1 MKNFKFLYLLLAVVG
16 AVAFTSC
23 TEEWYPGEPDTNAGV
38 YFPNTSAIVVTP
50 ETTSVDIVVE
60 RTNTAEDLTVSVR
73 SQAAENA
80 VDFLSVTSKS
90 VTFAAGEQSSVLTV
104 AVSNAANMQK
114 GVKYQINIKLDAE
127 QASTYGVSEATFT
140 FMLPEPWV
148 DYVDESGKLIYGT
161 YIDDFFPAFLEYDA
175 GYAVPMQIQ
184 KHESD
189 PNRYRVVEP
198 FGTKFCKDMLGGVP
212 AFMSITDGAYIEFDA
227 TNPADVKVVN
237 NPVFTGV
244 HVNFTDIGAMPI
256 SMIVSDDPGSVTFE
270 DGVFRFAPNA
280 VTMDAAD
287 AGSMA
292 VNSTG
297 LMAYVLP
304 GGVVTD
310 YKLSVN
316 YTGMYVAA
324 DNSSAE
330 AVLEFGAG
338 ADVEAIKYTVVEGDV
353 TADYASVVAAIVD
366 GSADPLIE
374 ITEAE
379 QLTQEIALTR
389 GSWTVVA
396 VPYGADGAVENKAVA
411 YTFWFNG
418 VGEVPQVEVEVRFG
432 SMYELTGEESEQFSS
447 DYWAGIGIVANGDD
461 VKSVK
466 AFVSTLAAV
475 ENSGMSYDYI
485 LSNYGQDF
493 SSVIASLKEYGSAI
507 VGPFNLPLETEAI
520 ALVAVETIYG
530 EVKTFTATC
539 TTTNT
544 TGIEFGEYKVS
555 EGDYSTV
562 VAIFGGY
569 EAGQA
574 YFVIDGMF
582 EMEGSYD
589 TAARTITTPGVEE
602 YYTDGFDIIQNAPV
616 FYTNSQTKTHTYGYW
631 AATDSEEC
639 NEACDLTFA
648 YGEDGA
654 INALACYFQKR
665 IYDVTSSPA
674 VFDSYEYAFTP
685 AATVVKY
692 EAAAAAKAGALA
704 CAKSTTSN
712 AQLANVT
719 VKSGDR
725 IWVPA
730 M

>member
-60 RTNTAEDLTVSVR
+60 RTNTADDLTVSVR
-73 SQAAENA
+73 AEAAEDA
-80 VDFLSVTSKS
+80 ADFLSVTSSS

-104 AVSNAANMQK
+104 AIFNAANMQQ
-114 GVKYQINIKLDAE
+114 GVKYQINIKLGAE
-127 QASTYGVSEATFT
+127 HASTYGVSEAVFT

-161 YIDDFFPAFLEYDA
+161 YIDDFFPAFLEYEA

-189 PNRYRVVEP
+189 PNRFRVVEP

-212 AFMSITDGAYIEFDA
+212 AFMSITDGAYIEFDV

-244 HVNFTDIGAMPI
+244 HVNFTDLGAMPI
-256 SMIVSDDPGSVTFE
+256 SMIVSDAPGSVTFE

-292 VNSTG
+292 VNSSG

-310 YKLSVN
+310 YKLSVK

-324 DNSSAE
+324 DNSTAE

-353 TADYASVVAAIVD
+353 TADYASVVASIVD
-366 GSADPLIE
+366 GSANPLIE

-379 QLTQEIALTR
+379 QLTQEIELAR

-396 VPYGADGAVENKAVA
+396 VPYGAEGAVENKAVA
-411 YTFWFNG
+411 YSFWFNG
-418 VGEVPQVEVEVRFG
+418 VGEVPQVDVEVRFG
-432 SMYELTGEESEQFSS
+432 SMLELTGEESEQYSS
-447 DYWAGIGIVANGDD
+447 DYWVGIGIVANGDD
-461 VKSVK
+461 VKSIK
-466 AFVSTLAAV
+466 AFVNTLATV
-475 ENSGMSYDYI
+475 ENSGMSYEAI
-485 LSNYGQDF
+485 VAGYGQDF
-493 SSVIASLKEYGSAI
+493 SADIAELKANGSAI

-530 EVKTFTATC
+530 EVKFFSATC

-544 TGIEFGEYKVS
+544 TGIKFGEYKVS

-574 YFVIDGMF
+574 YFVIDGLF
-582 EMEGSYD
+582 ELEGSYD
-589 TAARTITTPGVEE
+589 TATRTMTTPGVEE
-602 YYTDGFDIIQNAPV
+602 YYTGGKDIIINDIM
-616 FYTNSQTKTHTYGYW
+616 FYYNQEQTQVYGYW
-631 AATDSEEC
+631 AAND
-639 NEACDLTFA
+639 ADYAQVCDLTFGYSEA
-648 YGEDGA
+648 GVVD
-654 INALACYFQKR
+654 ALKCYFAKH
-665 IYDVTSSPA
+665 IFNLADGSLAGS
-674 VFDSYEYAFTP
+674 EYAFTP
-685 AATVVKY
+685 AAKVEKY

>member
-60 RTNTAEDLTVSVR
+60 RTNTADDLTVSVR
-73 SQAAENA
+73 AEAAEDA
-80 VDFLSVTSKS
+80 EDFLSVTSSS

-104 AVSNAANMQK
+104 AISNAANMQQ
-114 GVKYQINIKLDAE
+114 GVKYQINIKLGAE
-127 QASTYGVSEATFT
+127 HASTYGVSEAVFT

-161 YIDDFFPAFLEYDA
+161 YIDDFFPAFLEYEA

-189 PNRYRVVEP
+189 PNRFRVVEP

-212 AFMSITDGAYIEFDA
+212 AFMSITDGAYIEFDV

-244 HVNFTDIGAMPI
+244 HVNFTDLGAMPI
-256 SMIVSDDPGSVTFE
+256 SMIVSDAPGSVTFE

-292 VNSTG
+292 VNSSG

-310 YKLSVN
+310 YKLSVK

-324 DNSSAE
+324 DNSTAE

-353 TADYASVVAAIVD
+353 TADYASVVASIVD
-366 GSADPLIE
+366 GSANPLIE

-379 QLTQEIALTR
+379 QLTQEIELAR

-396 VPYGADGAVENKAVA
+396 VPYGAEGAVENKAVA
-411 YTFWFNG
+411 YSFWFNG
-418 VGEVPQVEVEVRFG
+418 VGEVPQVDVEVRFG
-432 SMYELTGEESEQFSS
+432 SMYELTGEESEQYSS
-447 DYWAGIGIVANGDD
+447 DYWVGIGIVANGDD
-461 VKSVK
+461 VKSIK
-466 AFVSTLAAV
+466 AFVNTLATV
-475 ENSGMSYDYI
+475 ENSGMSYEAI
-485 LSNYGQDF
+485 VAGYGQDF
-493 SSVIASLKEYGSAI
+493 SADIAELKANGSAI

-530 EVKTFTATC
+530 EVKFFSATC

-544 TGIEFGEYKVS
+544 TGIKFGEYKVS

-574 YFVIDGMF
+574 YFVIDGLF
-582 EMEGSYD
+582 ELEGSYD
-589 TAARTITTPGVEE
+589 TATRTMTTPGVEE
-602 YYTDGFDIIQNAPV
+602 YYTGGKDIIINDIM
-616 FYTNSQTKTHTYGYW
+616 FYYNQEETQVYGYW
-631 AATDSEEC
+631 AANDADYAEV
-639 NEACDLTFA
+639 CDLTFGYSEA
-648 YGEDGA
+648 GVVD
-654 INALACYFQKR
+654 ALKCYFAKH
-665 IYDVTSSPA
+665 IFNLADGSLAGS
-674 VFDSYEYAFTP
+674 EYAFTP
-685 AATVVKY
+685 AAKVEKY

-704 CAKSTTSN
+704 CAKSSTSN

>member
-60 RTNTAEDLTVSVR
+60 RTNTAEDLTVNVR

-80 VDFLSVTSKS
+80 DDFLSVTSKS

-114 GVKYQINIKLDAE
+114 GVKYQLNIKLDAE

-161 YIDDFFPAFLEYDA
+161 YIDDFFPAFLEYEA

-184 KHESD
+184 KHETD
-189 PNRYRVVEP
+189 PNRFRVVEP

-244 HVNFTDIGAMPI
+244 HVNFTDLGAMPI
-256 SMIVSDDPGSVTFE
+256 SMIVSDAPGSVTFE

-353 TADYASVVAAIVD
+353 TADYASVVTSIVD

-493 SSVIASLKEYGSAI
+493 SSVISELKANGAAI
-507 VGPFNLPLETEAI
+507 VGPFNLPLETVAI

-544 TGIEFGEYKVS
+544 TGIKFGEYQVS

-602 YYTDGFDIIQNAPV
+602 YYTDGFDIIQNTPV

-639 NEACDLTFA
+639 NKACDLTFA

-665 IYDVTSSPA
+665 IYDVTSSSA